1 MKKIQGSLRKT
12 RISVSNV
19 VEARE
24 DGRIAVV
31 NRLSV
36 LWVERCVACVGVM
49 KRLVCLMQAAVSRII
64 ITR

>member
-24 DGRIAVV
+24 DGRMAVV

-36 LWVERCVACVGVM
+36 LWVERCAACVGVM
-49 KRLVCLMQAAVSRII
+49 MRLVCLRKATVSRII